1 MGVAREITEHWMD
14 WVRMQTCQTPPGHF
28 WESLKEAQADRHGKT
43 PSKHNQNDRNQLF
56 DPDGTPEICLNMIET
71 RNKNGHLTQLQG
83 CNKADW
89 CFQSLHTESYSC
101 CFPCFPTLTV
111 YYFSDVWLTHQ
122 SRNRNDD
129 SNNPRFMGSTIH
141 FASFCLVSERW
152 IPRNMWCFLIFTHKI
167 AQFAAG

>member
-28 WESLKEAQADRHGKT
+28 WKSLKEAQADRHGKT

-111 YYFSDVWLTHQ
+111 YLFFWCVTHASKQELEWRLQQ
-122 SRNRNDD
+122 SSLYGVNHPFCIILLGIWKMDTLEYVML
-129 SNNPRFMGSTIH
+129 SH
-141 FASFCLVSERW
+141 FH
-152 IPRNMWCFLIFTHKI
+152 P
-167 AQFAAG
+167 